1 MTTREQF
8 SRAVLARLGSSNP
21 SPEVVQFM
29 MGWSI
34 EESGHDL
41 SHMASY
47 NLWNTTLPM
56 PGSTIFNSV
65 GVQNYVSEDQGATA
79 NADTLNNGLYLFLV
93 QALRT
98 NDARALGFNGYNIS
112 PDVARDLSVWV
123 NGTRNGAPEYV
134 NAIHELSG
142 ISAINAANDVLGQGN
157 VEHETFCTVTVDQL
171 HIRAQPTSQ
180 SELIATYPRDSV
192 LNFVEVVNGENV
204 NGNPH
209 WGHSQQG
216 HYFWLG
222 GTDHPNG

>member
-79 NADTLNNGLYLFLV
+79 NADTLNNGLYPSLI

-98 NDARALGFNGYNIS
+98 NDACALGFNGCNIS
-112 PDVARDLSVWV
+112 PDVASDLSVWV
-123 NGTRNGAPEYV
+123 NGTRNGAPDYV

-142 ISAINAANDVLGQGN
+142 ISAISAANDVLGQGN
-157 VEHETFCTVTVDQL
+157 VEHETLCTVTVDQL

-192 LNFVEVVNGENV
+192 LNFVEVVNGEKV
-204 NGNPH
+204 AGNPH